1 MRINTLR
8 SIRVVGLTIGFWCVG
23 TDHQVVQAQQEVSS
37 YYTAPGNYGT
47 SYGRAGYGAVRT
59 YSNFSSPGY
68 GRSMRPYAVIQNPWG
83 SGIWNQP
90 NAVGP
95 QPVPYQD
102 PYQTWAV
109 PNRSGQD
116 VTQPLPPIGAYA
128 PTLGPGYGMRRPTAY

>member
-1 MRINTLR
+1 MHYKALRTLR
-8 SIRVVGLTIGFWCVG
+8 VIGLNVGFWLVG
-23 TDHQVVQAQQEVSS
+23 TGHQIAQAQQQTST

-47 SYGRAGYGAVRT
+47 SYGRASYGAVRT

-68 GRSMRPYAVIQNPWG
+68 GRSMRPYAVVQNPWG

-90 NAVGP
+90 GAAGP

-102 PYQTWAV
+102 PYQTWAA
-109 PNRSGQD
+109 PYRQGQELA
-116 VTQPLPPIGAYA
+116 QPLPPIGAYA